1 MKTSA
6 AVQTPARYIG
16 GKRNLARRL
25 VELIEATPHRTYA
38 EPFVGMGGVFLKRR
52 SPAPAEVINDIS
64 RDVVNLFRVV
74 RRHRAALEHE
84 LRWMIAGRDEFE
96 RQKRVDPT
104 TLTDIEQAAR
114 FLYLQRL
121 SFGGKV
127 VGRNYGVARDRPAM
141 FNPARLID
149 QLAALHDRLA
159 RVTIERLPYA
169 DFIRRYDAPETLFYL
184 DPPYFGC
191 EGDYGPGVFSAADF
205 EQLAELLA
213 GISGRF
219 ILSIN
224 DAPEIRCAFHR
235 FAIGTAD
242 TCWTIGAGEAK
253 RVTELII
260 TGPAR

>member
-6 AVQTPARYIG
+6 AVQTPAGYIG

-25 VELIEATPHRTYA
+25 VDLIEATPHRTYA

-74 RRHRAALEHE
+74 RRHRLALEQE
-84 LRWMIAGRDEFE
+84 LRWMIAGRDEFD
-96 RQKRVDPT
+96 RQRRVDPT

-121 SFGGKV
+121 AFGGKV
-127 VGRNYGVARDRPAM
+127 VGRIYGVDRRAPAR
-141 FNPARLID
+141 FNPARMID
-149 QLAALHDRLA
+149 QLGALHDRLA
-159 RVTIERLPYA
+159 SVTIERLPYA
-169 DFIRRYDAPETLFYL
+169 DFIRRYDSAETLFYL

-191 EGDYGPGVFSAADF
+191 ERDYGAGLFCAHDF
-205 EQLAELLA
+205 EQLAEQLA

-224 DAPEIRCAFHR
+224 DAPEIRRAFAR
-235 FAIGTAD
+235 FNLATAE
-242 TCWTIGAGEAK
+242 TTWTIGASEAK

-260 TGPAR
+260 RN